1 MGGRLTEHIETEL
14 KLDVDP
20 DFVVPALDG
29 LISGQTVTEPQVRLL
44 VASYFDTSDLRLAAA
59 RITLRRRTGGPD
71 EGWHLKLPVVAGTR
85 RELQA
90 PLGEADAVPAE
101 LTSQVATWV
110 NDRPLHVVA
119 VLETRRTVRN
129 LVAASGETLAEVADD
144 LVTGR
149 LPSASGSPAG
159 PVSWRE
165 IEVELVSGGPEILAA
180 ARSRLVG
187 AGARPS
193 SSASKL
199 GRLLGTSPGTA
210 PASS

>member
-1 MGGRLTEHIETEL
+1 MSGRLTEHLETEL

-20 DFVVPALDG
+20 GFEVPELGG
-29 LISGQTVTEPQVRLL
+29 LIAGQTVTEPEVRLL
-44 VASYFDTSDLRLAAA
+44 VANYFDTSDLRLAAA
-59 RITLRRRTGGPD
+59 RITLRRRTGGAD
-71 EGWHLKLPVVAGTR
+71 AGWHLKLPLGAGSR

-90 PLGEADAVPAE
+90 PLGDGETAVPPQLAS
-101 LTSQVATWV
+101 LVASWV
-110 NDRPLHVVA
+110 EDHPLQVVA

-129 LVAASGETLAEVADD
+129 LAGADGAVLAEVADD

-149 LPSASGSPAG
+149 IPGVGSAPAE
-159 PVSWRE
+159 PVTWRE

-180 ARSRLVG
+180 ARSRLVA

-199 GRLLGTSPGTA
+199 GRLLGTSPSA
-210 PASS
+210 